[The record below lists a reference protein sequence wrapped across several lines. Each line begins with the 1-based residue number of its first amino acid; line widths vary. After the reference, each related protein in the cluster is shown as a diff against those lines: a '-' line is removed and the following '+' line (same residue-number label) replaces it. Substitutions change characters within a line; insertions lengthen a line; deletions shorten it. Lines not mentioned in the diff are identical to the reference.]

1 MAKVIDIRDR
11 NRSYYGPKGY
21 YILWEKC
28 FMNKESIKKFVK
40 ENKTVIIG
48 GALTIVGAA
57 ALAIV
62 GVKLSKEN
70 SLKNAIVGDDEL
82 MNFIKTIDEAS
93 DGCKQYV
100 MLTLPEI
107 AATIDKD
114 GIVRDCVR
122 DPDGKL
128 FEIKNVIAFGN
139 NMEG

>member
-1 MAKVIDIRDR
+1 MKVIDIRD
-11 NRSYYGPKGY
+11 NHSSYYGPKGY
-21 YILWEKC
+21 YILWEKY

-62 GVKLSKEN
+62 DVKLSKEI
-70 SLKNAIVGDDEL
+70 SLKNVIVGDDEF
-82 MNFIKTIDEAS
+82 MNFIKTVDEAS
-93 DGCKQYV
+93 DGCKQYA

-107 AATIDKD
+107 AAAIDKD

-139 NMEG
+139 NIEG

>member
-1 MAKVIDIRDR
+1 
-11 NRSYYGPKGY
+11 
-21 YILWEKC
+21 
-28 FMNKESIKKFVK
+28 MNKESIKKFVK

-107 AATIDKD
+107 AAAIDKD

-139 NMEG
+139 NIEG

>member
-1 MAKVIDIRDR
+1 
-11 NRSYYGPKGY
+11 
-21 YILWEKC
+21 
-28 FMNKESIKKFVK
+28 MNKESIKKFVK

-70 SLKNAIVGDDEL
+70 SLKNAIVGDDEF
-82 MNFIKTIDEAS
+82 MNFIKTIDEANVIVCDDEFTNLIKTVEEAS

-107 AATIDKD
+107 AAAIDKD

-139 NMEG
+139 NIEG

>member
-1 MAKVIDIRDR
+1 MVKVIDIRD
-11 NRSYYGPKGY
+11 NHSSYYGPKGY

-62 GVKLSKEN
+62 G
-70 SLKNAIVGDDEL
+70 DDEL

-107 AATIDKD
+107 AAAIDKD

-139 NMEG
+139 NIEG